1 MSLPAVIGT
10 CGRTEQGTTLV
21 LPMTGVRNG
30 RNVIGTNSP
39 TFQNLMQL
47 MNLSFDLC

>member
-1 MSLPAVIGT
+1 MSLPSVIGT
-10 CGRTEQGTTLV
+10 CGGTEPGTTLI
-21 LPMTGVRNG
+21 LPMTGGRNG
-30 RNVIGTNSP
+30 RNVIGKNSP